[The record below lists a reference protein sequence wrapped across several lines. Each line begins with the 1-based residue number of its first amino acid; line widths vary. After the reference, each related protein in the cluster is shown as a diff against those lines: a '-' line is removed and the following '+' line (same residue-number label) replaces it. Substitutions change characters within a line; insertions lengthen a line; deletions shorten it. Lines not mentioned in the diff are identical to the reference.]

1 MGSYSQPIKEKAT
14 ATSAPKTSKEKP
26 GHTIGFDGD
35 PRLEFMELMMY
46 GFWGESHTNELPEPF
61 RGI

>member
-35 PRLEFMELMMY
+35 PRLEFMDLMMY
-46 GFWGESHTNELPEPF
+46 GFWGESHTNELL
-61 RGI
+61 